1 MQRLISRLVVCVTLI
16 APAGAT
22 VLAHGGHDH
31 KVMGTVTSTSASQ
44 VVVKEKDGKTVTIQ
58 VTPETRI
65 KSTPALK
72 VEQITPGTRVVVTA
86 AVAKD
91 NSMRA
96 TLVEVGATA
105 APATTATAKPAAA
118 KPAAAKPAAAK

>member
-1 MQRLISRLVVCVTLI
+1 MHNLITRLLVCVALI
-16 APAGAT
+16 APTAAT

-44 VVVKEKDGKTVTIQ
+44 VVVKDKDGKTVTIQ

-65 KSTPALK
+65 KATPALK
-72 VEQITPGTRVVVTA
+72 AAQIKPGTRVVVTA
-86 AVAKD
+86 EVAKD

-96 TLVEVGATA
+96 KIVEVGASA
-105 APATTATAKPAAA
+105 SAPASK
-118 KPAAAKPAAAK
+118 

>member
-1 MQRLISRLVVCVTLI
+1 MQKLVSRLLVCAALI

-31 KVMGTVTSTSASQ
+31 KVMGTVTSTSATQ
-44 VVVKEKDGKTVTIQ
+44 VVVKEKDGKSVTIQ

-72 VEQITPGTRVVVTA
+72 AQQIKAGTRVVVTA
-86 AVAKD
+86 EVAKD

-96 TLVEVGATA
+96 KVVDVGAA
-105 APATTATAKPAAA
+105 PAAA
-118 KPAAAKPAAAK
+118 K

>member
-1 MQRLISRLVVCVTLI
+1 MQRLVSRLLVCAALI

-22 VLAHGGHDH
+22 VFAHGGHDH
-31 KVMGTVTSTSASQ
+31 KVMGTITSTSATQ

-65 KSTPALK
+65 KATPALK
-72 VEQITPGTRVVVTA
+72 AAQIKPGTRVVVTA
-86 AVAKD
+86 EVAKD

-96 TLVEVGATA
+96 KIVEVGA
-105 APATTATAKPAAA
+105 AA
-118 KPAAAKPAAAK
+118 K

>member
-1 MQRLISRLVVCVTLI
+1 MQKLVSRLLVCAVLV
-16 APAGAT
+16 APTAAT

-65 KSTPALK
+65 KATPAIK
-72 VEQITPGTRVVVTA
+72 AAQIKPGTRVVVTA
-86 AVAKD
+86 EVAKD

-96 TLVEVGATA
+96 KVVEVGAL
-105 APATTATAKPAAA
+105 PAA
-118 KPAAAKPAAAK
+118 K

>member
-1 MQRLISRLVVCVTLI
+1 MKKLVSCLLVSVALL

-31 KVMGTVTSTSASQ
+31 KVMGTVTSTSATQ
-44 VVVKEKDGKTVTIQ
+44 VVVKEKDGKSVTIQ

-65 KSTPALK
+65 KATPALK
-72 VEQITPGTRVVVTA
+72 AQQIKAGTRVVVTA
-86 AVAKD
+86 EVAKD

-96 TLVEVGATA
+96 KVVEVGA
-105 APATTATAKPAAA
+105 APAAVK
-118 KPAAAKPAAAK
+118 

>member
-1 MQRLISRLVVCVTLI
+1 MHKLVSRLLVCAVLV

-31 KVMGTVTSTSASQ
+31 KVMGTVSSTTATE

-65 KSTPALK
+65 KATPALK
-72 VEQITPGTRVVVTA
+72 AQQIKPGTRVVVTA
-86 AVAKD
+86 EVAKD

-96 TLVEVGATA
+96 KVVEVGAA
-105 APATTATAKPAAA
+105 PAAA
-118 KPAAAKPAAAK
+118 KSK

>member
-1 MQRLISRLVVCVTLI
+1 MQKLVTRLLVCAALI
-16 APAGAT
+16 APAGVT

-31 KVMGTVTSTSASQ
+31 KVMGTVTATSASQ

-65 KSTPALK
+65 KATPALK
-72 VEQITPGTRVVVTA
+72 AQQIKPGTRVVVTA
-86 AVAKD
+86 EVAKD

-96 TLVEVGATA
+96 KIVEVGAQ
-105 APATTATAKPAAA
+105 PAAA
-118 KPAAAKPAAAK
+118 K

>member
-1 MQRLISRLVVCVTLI
+1 MPDIEAKVRQYLRRDETMQKFVSRLLVCAALI
-16 APAGAT
+16 APAGAP

-65 KSTPALK
+65 KATPALK
-72 VEQITPGTRVVVTA
+72 AQQIKPGTRVVVTA
-86 AVAKD
+86 EVAKD

-96 TLVEVGATA
+96 KIVEVGAV
-105 APATTATAKPAAA
+105 PAAA
-118 KPAAAKPAAAK
+118 K

>member
-1 MQRLISRLVVCVTLI
+1 MQKLVSRLLLCAALI

-65 KSTPALK
+65 KATPALK
-72 VEQITPGTRVVVTA
+72 AEQIKPGTRVVVTA

-96 TLVEVGATA
+96 KLVEVGAS
-105 APATTATAKPAAA
+105 PAAA
-118 KPAAAKPAAAK
+118 K